1 MSGIVGRIA
10 SGLGERFASTWRLL
24 SETTAFLSRTS
35 VFASYEAELAEMRL
49 RLASSRGNEVELKKL
64 REELVELRRSLRLQ
78 GYDLTLGGLDLAVKG
93 FRNDAALSQG
103 FRRLV
108 IFIGERAIWA
118 LAGEENHRA
127 LHDALDRECERRRIE
142 DILQK
147 HYLWFNWYNGLLT
160 ISGADSETAED
171 FERLKTWC
179 ELPENRLRLLASL
192 RKVR

>member
-1 MSGIVGRIA
+1 MAGLVGRIA
-10 SGLGERFASTWRLL
+10 KGITERFASTWRLL

-35 VFASYEAELAEMRL
+35 LFEHYEAELASMRL
-49 RLASSRGNEVELKKL
+49 RLSSARGDEGELRRV
-64 REELVELRRSLRLQ
+64 REELVELRAALRLQ
-78 GYDLTLGGLDLAVKG
+78 GYDLALGGLELAVKG

-108 IFIGERAIWA
+108 LFIGPREIWA
-118 LAGEENHRA
+118 LAGDDNHRA
-127 LHDALDRECERRRIE
+127 LHDALEADCERRRTS

-160 ISGADSETAED
+160 LSGADSESAED
-171 FERLKTWC
+171 FEEFKLWC
-179 ELPENRLRLLASL
+179 QNPENRLRILGRL